1 MAKVHLY
8 LCMESSKWHILLPK
22 FRKVR
27 MFNKN
32 AMLFNE
38 NNLGRWGICST
49 FALGKSLLRV
59 LLSDFAG
66 RTAPSQH
73 KLLRL

>member
-8 LCMESSKWHILLPK
+8 PRIKSTRMQIISPF
-22 FRKVR
+22 FRMVR